1 MRSQNS
7 FNSYNSL
14 SYKNL
19 RCQLLHHCICLGNN
33 IILGHLFF
41 FDNEL
46 IELYEFM
53 LVSKL
58 REDRAI
64 GQNSFNSYNSL
75 SYKNLRCQLLHHC
88 ICLGNNIILGHLF
101 FFDNELIE
109 LYEFMLVSKLRE
121 DRAIGQ
127 NSFNSYN
134 SLFEKRLV
142 VMNGIY
148 LQGSPQRCGRRSRP
162 WRHRD
167 VSCSIPL
174 CVARPRRNRALSRDL
189 GCRVSRH
196 R

>member
-19 RCQLLHHCICLGNN
+19 RCQLLHHCIYLGNN
-33 IILGHLFF
+33 IIFGHLFF

-53 LVSKL
+53 LVLKL

-64 GQNSFNSYNSL
+64 G
-75 SYKNLRCQLLHHC
+75 H
-88 ICLGNNIILGHLF
+88 
-101 FFDNELIE
+101 
-109 LYEFMLVSKLRE
+109 
-121 DRAIGQ
+121 

-148 LQGSPQRCGRRSRP
+148 L
-162 WRHRD
+162 
-167 VSCSIPL
+167 
-174 CVARPRRNRALSRDL
+174 
-189 GCRVSRH
+189 
-196 R
+196 